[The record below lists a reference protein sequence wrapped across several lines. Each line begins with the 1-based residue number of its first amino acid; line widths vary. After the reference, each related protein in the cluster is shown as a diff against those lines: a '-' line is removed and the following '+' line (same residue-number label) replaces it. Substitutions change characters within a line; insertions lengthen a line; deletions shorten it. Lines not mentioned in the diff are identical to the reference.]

1 MPSGGASIAPPI
13 VPAPCVSVSMN
24 ALRSMVSATARRSS
38 GLLKGSASRLIST
51 LRCTL
56 VAISL
61 QTDCGACALMSFSTG
76 TCRK

>member
-1 MPSGGASIAPPI
+1 MPSGGASSAPPI
-13 VPAPCVSVSMN
+13 VPAPWVSVSMK

-38 GLLKGSASRLIST
+38 GLLNGNASRLIST

-61 QTDCGACALMSFSTG
+61 QTALGACARMSFSTG